1 MSYALK
7 PKIHQIMPLMI
18 FLATSTMSLVGFFVP
33 MMYLTMESQGLIA
46 TQGDKL
52 RACLLAMIPSGFGEI
67 SGAIIIGKVI
77 DKYKH
82 RKAILFIQII

>member
-33 MMYLTMESQGLIA
+33 MMYLTMES
-46 TQGDKL
+46 
-52 RACLLAMIPSGFGEI
+52 
-67 SGAIIIGKVI
+67 
-77 DKYKH
+77 
-82 RKAILFIQII
+82 